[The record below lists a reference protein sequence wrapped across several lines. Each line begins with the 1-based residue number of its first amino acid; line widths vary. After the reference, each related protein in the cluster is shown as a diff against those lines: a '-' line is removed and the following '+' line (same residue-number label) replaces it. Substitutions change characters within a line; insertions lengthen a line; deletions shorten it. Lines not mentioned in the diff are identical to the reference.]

1 MEKLAER
8 LPAAARVLDLALGPP
23 VVTVATA
30 ESCTG
35 GLLGAALTAVPGSS
49 AVYLGGLVT
58 YGNAAKRELLGVSG
72 RVLTKW
78 GAVSPQ
84 VAAAMA
90 AGARRALRSQLG
102 VGITGVAGPGSSCR
116 KPAGLVYVA
125 LASVRGTRVE
135 RLDSDL
141 GRQGNRLAAVDLALS
156 MLAEELSA

>member
-125 LASVRGTRVE
+125 VASARGTRVE

>member
-90 AGARRALRSQLG
+90 AGARSALRSQLG

>member
-90 AGARRALRSQLG
+90 AGARSALRSQLG

-156 MLAEELSA
+156 MLAEELSV

>member
-58 YGNAAKRELLGVSG
+58 YGNAAKRQLLGVSG

-90 AGARRALRSQLG
+90 AGARSALRSQLG

-156 MLAEELSA
+156 MLAEELSV